1 MNGCGIGAG
10 DDALDETATDGGNGV
25 ANNGGGN
32 VDNDES
38 DDGGGVGR
46 VIAFDAGNC
55 EALLVLRESNHFNRL
70 LFCRSKMKTAKYVAP

>member
-1 MNGCGIGAG
+1 MNGCGTGAD
-10 DDALDETATDGGNGV
+10 DDALDETATGGGIGV

-46 VIAFDAGNC
+46 VIAFDAGDC
-55 EALLVLRESNHFNRL
+55 EALLVLRESKQFIVNRFE
-70 LFCRSKMKTAKYVAP
+70 FCQILIKSSK